1 MPSIVYYDEVKYI
14 VGRNAADNWRII
26 EEADGY
32 DLWVHLQDQPSCN
45 VIIENTKE
53 LTKDHILYGCN
64 LCKEFSKINGKR
76 KTVRLS
82 VLERRHIK
90 KGKCVGEV
98 TLLSKPNVY
107 SM

>member
-1 MPSIVYYDEVKYI
+1 MPSVVYYDEVKYI

-32 DLWVHLQDQPSCN
+32 DLWVHLQDQPSCH

-64 LCKEFSKINGKR
+64 LCKEFSKITGR